1 MRDDNATAIIRCVS
15 SVDGVTIV
23 DARSDPV
30 TGALLADITSSPHVD
45 LNSKVLID
53 DNGNRAMVA
62 MSNGNIVP
70 FLADSAG
77 NILVD
82 IQYV

>member
-15 SVDGVTIV
+15 SVDGTTIV
-23 DARSDPV
+23 DVRSDPI
-30 TGALLADITSSPHVD
+30 TGAVLADVVFNNPTP

-53 DNGNRAMVA
+53 DNGNRSMVA

-70 FLADSAG
+70 VIADSNGYILAD
-77 NILVD
+77 ITM
-82 IQYV
+82 